1 MKETKYSIS
10 PGKKQSPHC
19 FRSIG
24 MTIGDIAMV
33 KEEEKKHGKWNI
45 GIISEIF
52 KGRTNKRR
60 VLE

>member
-1 MKETKYSIS
+1 
-10 PGKKQSPHC
+10 
-19 FRSIG
+19 

-45 GIISEIF
+45 GFISEIF

-60 VLE
+60 VLSINWILTSTNPITMELDRKMT

>member
-1 MKETKYSIS
+1 
-10 PGKKQSPHC
+10 
-19 FRSIG
+19 

-45 GIISEIF
+45 GFISEIF